1 MISGMLINQGQA
13 VFCLPLLDPGKKF
26 CLFLSDRNPYFTI
39 IFIILSP
46 VRIIGR
52 VIVHFD
58 MISCRYLIV
67 LTARQPFSEYF
78 PVHIRYGLGRVAGA
92 GENGPCMPR
101 DNSCGKSIG
110 NFPDG
115 VIIIRNHKFELITSH
130 FFINGNTVLAAD
142 QLVLSCLIKFC
153 PQSWN
158 RAG

>member
-1 MISGMLINQGQA
+1 MSGAGDKQMISEMLINQGQA

-26 CLFLSDRNPYFTI
+26 CLFLSDRNPDFAI
-39 IFIILSP
+39 IFFILSP

-78 PVHIRYGLGRVAGA
+78 PMYIRYGLGRVAGA

-101 DNSCGKSIG
+101 DLS
-110 NFPDG
+110 
-115 VIIIRNHKFELITSH
+115 LIH
-130 FFINGNTVLAAD
+130 I
-142 QLVLSCLIKFC
+142 
-153 PQSWN
+153 
-158 RAG
+158 